1 MSTIDTPMMA
11 SVAVAAGVATLAIW
25 ATDTTSHR
33 RIARA
38 ARTQIGLEHE
48 AAPRQLPR
56 VSRSMA
62 ITIVAVAIATALLI
76 GPVGLVAGAVPPI
89 ARRAVVSRRRRLR
102 RAALDA
108 ALGGVLQ
115 LLIDQLR
122 VGRDLTGALQAVVE
136 RADAPLD
143 GIIEEVLA
151 EARLGVPIH
160 EVLDRVAAAEG
171 SRHLDVIASAIGLH
185 AHHGGS
191 LTEILATV
199 AESIDAEDNLRREV
213 ETLTADAR
221 LSAQVLLGL
230 PVAAIVLLSLLSPG
244 YATPLIATPAGRA
257 MSMVGG
263 VLGVIGWWWLRALSR
278 PGEAS

>member
-1 MSTIDTPMMA
+1 MRTIDIQVVAPLAIATGVALTTVWATAMA
-11 SVAVAAGVATLAIW
+11 SQ
-25 ATDTTSHR
+25 R
-33 RIARA
+33 RISRA
-38 ARTQIGLEHE
+38 ARTQIGLETD
-48 AAPRQLPR
+48 ADPPTLPR
-56 VSRSMA
+56 VSRTMA
-62 ITIVAVAIATALLI
+62 ITVAVTAIGAALLL
-76 GPVGLVAGAVPPI
+76 GPLGVVLGAVPPLV
-89 ARRAVVSRRRRLR
+89 RRVVVSRHRRLR

-108 ALGGVLQ
+108 ALGGILQ

-122 VGRDLTGALQAVVE
+122 VGRDLTGALHAVAD
-136 RADAPLD
+136 RADEPLD
-143 GIIEEVLA
+143 GLIDEVLA
-151 EARLGVPIH
+151 EARLGLPIH
-160 EVLDRVAAAEG
+160 EVLDRIAATEG

-199 AESIDAEDNLRREV
+199 AESIDAEDTLRREV

-230 PVAAIVLLSLLSPG
+230 PVAALVLLSLLSPG

-257 MSMVGG
+257 MAMVGG